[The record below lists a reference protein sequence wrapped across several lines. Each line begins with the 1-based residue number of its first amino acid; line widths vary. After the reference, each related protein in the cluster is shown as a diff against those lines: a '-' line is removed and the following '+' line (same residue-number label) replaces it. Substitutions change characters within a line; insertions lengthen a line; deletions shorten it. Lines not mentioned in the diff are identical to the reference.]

1 MCPWLLGSYSLWNL
15 VFYQNSSGYRNLE
28 VSYKALK
35 VDRWET
41 VSDTECVL
49 VVWDTLWGVT
59 RVKCSGIVRAP
70 HGFSGLKSWDA
81 DPVDLKKRAA
91 SAGLPVWEH
100 SLILGQKK
108 NAAHISSCP
117 VSNRAQ
123 HGRELLCLCSFPCN
137 FTKVYRRC
145 QGKNLSGLSLFI
157 CGLWRRGG
165 GKIRRWQ
172 TFMRCCL
179 CFLRE
184 EYTRAQI
191 QSWVELTFILSAS
204 WSPLLV

>member
-1 MCPWLLGSYSLWNL
+1 MASGLLLFLKSGILSELKWLQKSEPM
-15 VFYQNSSGYRNLE
+15 E

-35 VDRWET
+35 VDCWDWGCLWH
-41 VSDTECVL
+41 SAECVP

-59 RVKCSGIVRAP
+59 CVKCLCIVRAP
-70 HGFSGLKSWDA
+70 HGFPGSKSWDA

-108 NAAHISSCP
+108 KNAAHISSCP

-137 FTKVYRRC
+137 FAKVYRRW

-165 GKIRRWQ
+165 GK
-172 TFMRCCL
+172 
-179 CFLRE
+179 RE
-184 EYTRAQI
+184 GDKREMLPLLLEKRVHQSTNSVL
-191 QSWVELTFILSAS
+191 SWVDLECI
-204 WSPLLV
+204 